1 MNSSSKFN
9 SFFALIFVPLVFF
22 LSSCSE
28 RSEFGEASDY
38 KKLGYDKLISSVF
51 PTDNSTSVSVS
62 TKVAITFL
70 SGMSTGSI
78 TTNTSDTTCSGSF
91 QLSSDNFSTCIQM
104 STSPSASN
112 NNKSFTITPASSL
125 SGSTTYKL
133 RLTTSVTDTSSNSLA
148 YIYTTNGFTTS
159 EAGTINGGVISQS
172 DSSALSGVNVSFAP
186 SGTTV
191 ATTTTDSSG
200 DFSQYLSL
208 GTYTITYIKY
218 GYLSEIQCS
227 TLATDNQTL
236 VITTLS
242 QLPNTCQST
251 GTISGNITDA
261 VTGSAVSGVSLSV
274 TSGLN
279 CTSGTV
285 VKTATNLDNGTYS
298 LSDMSAGW
306 YTVSTSKS
314 GYTASTFH
322 VYSCGDV
329 GNQDASI
336 STTLSSGEMRIV
348 LHWPAGSTGD
358 DLDSHLSIPDN
369 AGTGTVQIYYG
380 KQSYQYGS
388 DTTDNV
394 TLDLDDKNGAPG
406 TETNTITK
414 VKSGTY
420 SYSAHDYTNRAE
432 TSIRKLG
439 RSRASVTIYYN
450 ELSNNKTVYNVQKG
464 GGNLWTVFTFTTSGG
479 LTEVGTM
486 SYQATASN
494 IY

>member
-186 SGTTV
+186 SGTT
-191 ATTTTDSSG
+191 
-200 DFSQYLSL
+200 
-208 GTYTITYIKY
+208 
-218 GYLSEIQCS
+218 EIGR
-227 TLATDNQTL
+227 A
-236 VITTLS
+236 
-242 QLPNTCQST
+242 
-251 GTISGNITDA
+251 
-261 VTGSAVSGVSLSV
+261 
-274 TSGLN
+274 
-279 CTSGTV
+279 
-285 VKTATNLDNGTYS
+285 
-298 LSDMSAGW
+298 
-306 YTVSTSKS
+306 
-314 GYTASTFH
+314 H
-322 VYSCGDV
+322 V
-329 GNQDASI
+329 
-336 STTLSSGEMRIV
+336 
-348 LHWPAGSTGD
+348 
-358 DLDSHLSIPDN
+358 
-369 AGTGTVQIYYG
+369 
-380 KQSYQYGS
+380 
-388 DTTDNV
+388 
-394 TLDLDDKNGAPG
+394 
-406 TETNTITK
+406 
-414 VKSGTY
+414 
-420 SYSAHDYTNRAE
+420 
-432 TSIRKLG
+432 
-439 RSRASVTIYYN
+439 
-450 ELSNNKTVYNVQKG
+450 
-464 GGNLWTVFTFTTSGG
+464 
-479 LTEVGTM
+479 
-486 SYQATASN
+486 
-494 IY
+494 